1 MGSRNLMMR
10 LFSMHKYIISTDS
23 EIGTYQSKE
32 DLWAKMESYYIH
44 EVVDVNKLECRNT
57 RPLCSCFEKLLH
69 HAHCFG
75 QHLFKLKLEARVMAM
90 LKVW

>member
-1 MGSRNLMMR
+1 
-10 LFSMHKYIISTDS
+10 MHKYIISTDS

-57 RPLCSCFEKLLH
+57 RPLCSCFEKIASSCTLLWT
-69 HAHCFG
+69 ALIQVKTRSQSYGNAEGMVNICFNNTY
-75 QHLFKLKLEARVMAM
+75 K
-90 LKVW
+90 